1 MHDKSTTGTFLII
14 KIEEKLA
21 SEKLVDVWELNQFHG
36 YQNVM

>member
-1 MHDKSTTGTFLII
+1 MIRVQLELFLIT

-36 YQNVM
+36 YQYVM